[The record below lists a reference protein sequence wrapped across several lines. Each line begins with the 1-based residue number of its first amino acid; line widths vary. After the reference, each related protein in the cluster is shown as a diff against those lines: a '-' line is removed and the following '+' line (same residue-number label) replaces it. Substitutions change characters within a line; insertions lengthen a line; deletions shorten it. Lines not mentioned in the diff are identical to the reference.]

1 MRDCGGADVGL
12 ATAIAEGAVEG
23 PRLLYCGKAI
33 SPSGGHGD
41 FRSAGEARLCQCCD
55 ASIGRVADGVDAVR
69 EAVRDEVRKGA
80 SHIKVMASGGVAS
93 PTDRITNLQYSV
105 AELEAIVDEAMMAGL
120 GVAAHA
126 YTADAIA
133 RAVRAGVR
141 SIEHGNLADDATL
154 ALMKDASAFLVPTI
168 ITYERLLA
176 DGEDAGMPAD
186 LVAKVG
192 DLVERGVDT
201 LARADALGVG
211 IAYGS
216 DLLGDMHP
224 HQAEGIALHLRA
236 QSPAAVLAA
245 LTIGPARLFDLEGEI
260 GVLKPGAAADLLVV
274 DGDVA
279 TDPSVLIDAANLRV
293 IVKAGKVV
301 KNTL

>member
-1 MRDCGGADVGL
+1 
-12 ATAIAEGAVEG
+12 
-23 PRLLYCGKAI
+23 
-33 SPSGGHGD
+33 
-41 FRSAGEARLCQCCD
+41 
-55 ASIGRVADGVDAVR
+55 
-69 EAVRDEVRKGA
+69 
-80 SHIKVMASGGVAS
+80 MASGGVAS

-245 LTIGPARLFDLEGEI
+245 LTIGPARLFDLEGEV

-279 TDPSVLIDAANLRV
+279 TDPSVLIDAANLCV